1 MRLIRFA
8 LLMAAIG
15 LSLSPAVGVAQ
26 DSELDEIVAVVN
38 DGLILESEMEGAVA
52 QVRQRAGAQ
61 INNVPDEVVQS
72 QVLEQLILRELQMQR
87 ANRAGLSVSDSEL
100 NQAIGRMAAQN
111 GMTADQFMNSV
122 RAEGLSV
129 TAMRARLREQILID
143 KLKQREI
150 AGRVVVTDE
159 DVDRYL
165 ESESLRVQ
173 ENREY
178 RIRHILVSV
187 SENANQSTIDAARDR
202 VEELRERAQENDSFS
217 ELAVAHSDGQNALEG
232 GDLGWLAGGFLPT
245 LFSDVVPRLQPGE
258 ISEPFR
264 GPSGF
269 HLIQLADVRRTDG
282 QQTAAEQAVVKE
294 YQARHILLEL
304 NEIRNDERAEAEAER
319 LRKRVLAGDDF
330 TQLAREN
337 SDDTSS
343 ANQGGELG
351 WLQAESM
358 SPPFAEQ
365 LQSLKPGETSKPFRT
380 DSGWHVLQVQ
390 DTRQRDLSQ
399 ERRRQRARQA
409 LGRQKMQEESE
420 IWLRKIRDEAFVDI
434 RLEGYQD
441 S

>member
-264 GPSGF
+264 GP
-269 HLIQLADVRRTDG
+269 
-282 QQTAAEQAVVKE
+282 
-294 YQARHILLEL
+294 
-304 NEIRNDERAEAEAER
+304 
-319 LRKRVLAGDDF
+319 
-330 TQLAREN
+330 
-337 SDDTSS
+337 
-343 ANQGGELG
+343 
-351 WLQAESM
+351 
-358 SPPFAEQ
+358 
-365 LQSLKPGETSKPFRT
+365 
-380 DSGWHVLQVQ
+380 
-390 DTRQRDLSQ
+390 
-399 ERRRQRARQA
+399 
-409 LGRQKMQEESE
+409 
-420 IWLRKIRDEAFVDI
+420 
-434 RLEGYQD
+434 
-441 S
+441 

>member
-1 MRLIRFA
+1 MRLIRCA
-8 LLMAAIG
+8 LLMAATG
-15 LSLSPAVGVAQ
+15 LSLSPAVGVGQ

-38 DGLILESEMEGAVA
+38 DGLILESEMEGAIA

-72 QVLEQLILRELQMQR
+72 QVLEQLILRKLQMQR
-87 ANRAGLSVSDSEL
+87 AQRAGLDVSDSEL

-111 GMTADQFMNSV
+111 GMTADQFMSSV
-122 RAEGLSV
+122 RAEGLSIS
-129 TAMRARLREQILID
+129 AMRERLREQILID

-187 SENANQSTIDAARDR
+187 SENASQSTIEAARDR
-202 VEELRERAQENDSFS
+202 VEELRERALADDSFS

-258 ISEPFR
+258 ISKPFR

-282 QQTAAEQAVVKE
+282 QQTVAEDSVVKE
-294 YQARHILLEL
+294 YQARHILLET
-304 NEIRNDERAEAEAER
+304 NEIRNNERAEAEAER
-319 LRKRVLAGDDF
+319 LRKRILAGDDF

-337 SDDTSS
+337 SDDASS

-351 WLQAESM
+351 WLQADSM

-365 LQSLKPGETSKPFRT
+365 LRSLKPGETSKPFRT

-434 RLEGYQD
+434 RLEGFQD

>member
-1 MRLIRFA
+1 MRLIRCA
-8 LLMAAIG
+8 LLMAATG
-15 LSLSPAVGVAQ
+15 LSLSPTVAVGQ

-38 DGLILESEMEGAVA
+38 DGLILESEMESAIA

-87 ANRAGLSVSDSEL
+87 AQRAGLSVSDSEL
-100 NQAIGRMAAQN
+100 NQALGRMAAQN
-111 GMTADQFMNSV
+111 GMTTDQFMNSV

-129 TAMRARLREQILID
+129 SAMREQLRDQILID

-187 SENANQSTIDAARDR
+187 SENASQSTIEAARER
-202 VEELRERAQENDSFS
+202 IEGLRERARADDSFS

-245 LFSDVVPRLQPGE
+245 LFSDIVPRLQPGE

-282 QQTAAEQAVVKE
+282 QQSTTEDTLVQE
-294 YQARHILLEL
+294 YKARHILLEL
-304 NEIRNDERAEAEAER
+304 NEIRNNERAQAEAER
-319 LRKRVLAGDDF
+319 LRRRVMAGDDF

-337 SDDTSS
+337 SDDAGS

-351 WLQAESM
+351 WLQANSM

-365 LQSLKPGETSKPFRT
+365 LRSLKPGETSKPFRT
-380 DSGWHVLQVQ
+380 NSGWHVLQVQ

-399 ERRRQRARQA
+399 ERRRERARQA

-434 RLEGYQD
+434 RLDGYQD

>member
-8 LLMAAIG
+8 LLMAATG
-15 LSLSPAVGVAQ
+15 LSLSPAAGVAQ

-100 NQAIGRMAAQN
+100 NQAIERMAAQN

-187 SENANQSTIDAARDR
+187 SENAGQSTIDAARDR
-202 VEELRERAQENDSFS
+202 INELRERAQENDSFS

-319 LRKRVLAGDDF
+319 LRKRILAGDDF

-365 LQSLKPGETSKPFRT
+365 LRSLKPGETSQPFRT
-380 DSGWHVLQVQ
+380 DSGWHVLEVQ

>member
-1 MRLIRFA
+1 MRLIRLA
-8 LLMAAIG
+8 LLMAATG
-15 LSLSPAVGVAQ
+15 LSLSPAAGVAQ

-100 NQAIGRMAAQN
+100 NQAVERMAAQN
-111 GMTADQFMNSV
+111 GMTGDQFMSSV

-129 TAMRARLREQILID
+129 SAMRERLREQILID

-187 SENANQSTIDAARDR
+187 SENASQSTIDAARDR

-282 QQTAAEQAVVKE
+282 QQTASEDSVVKE

-304 NEIRNDERAEAEAER
+304 NEIRNNERAEAEAER

-365 LQSLKPGETSKPFRT
+365 LRSLKPGETSKPFRT
-380 DSGWHVLQVQ
+380 ESGWHVLQMQ

>member
-1 MRLIRFA
+1 MRLIRCA
-8 LLMAAIG
+8 LLMAATG
-15 LSLSPAVGVAQ
+15 LSLSPAVGVGQ

-38 DGLILESEMEGAVA
+38 DGLILESEMEGAIA
-52 QVRQRAGAQ
+52 QVRQRAGTQ

-87 ANRAGLSVSDSEL
+87 AQRAGLDVSDSEL
-100 NQAIGRMAAQN
+100 NQALGRMAAQN
-111 GMTADQFMNSV
+111 GMTTDQFMNSV

-129 TAMRARLREQILID
+129 SAMREQLREQILID

-187 SENANQSTIDAARDR
+187 SENASQSTIDAARDR
-202 VEELRERAQENDSFS
+202 VERLRERAQEEDSFS

-245 LFSDVVPRLQPGE
+245 LFSDIVPRLKPGE

-269 HLIQLADVRRTDG
+269 HLIQLADVRSTDG
-282 QQTAAEQAVVKE
+282 QQSTTEDTVVQEFK
-294 YQARHILLEL
+294 ARHILLEL
-304 NEIRNDERAEAEAER
+304 NEIRNNERAQAEAGR
-319 LRKRVLAGDDF
+319 LRRRVMAGDDF

-337 SDDTSS
+337 SDDAGS

-351 WLQAESM
+351 WLQANSM

-365 LQSLKPGETSKPFRT
+365 LRSLKPGETSKPFRT

-399 ERRRQRARQA
+399 ERRRERARQA

-434 RLEGYQD
+434 RLDGYQD

>member
-8 LLMAAIG
+8 LLMAATG
-15 LSLSPAVGVAQ
+15 LSLSPAAGVAQ

-111 GMTADQFMNSV
+111 GMTTDQFMSSV

-129 TAMRARLREQILID
+129 SAMRERLREQILID

-187 SENANQSTIDAARDR
+187 SENASQSTIEAARDR
-202 VEELRERAQENDSFS
+202 VEELRERALADDSFS

-319 LRKRVLAGDDF
+319 LRKRILAGDDF

-365 LQSLKPGETSKPFRT
+365 LRSLKPGETSKPFRT
-380 DSGWHVLQVQ
+380 DSGWHVLEVQ

-434 RLEGYQD
+434 RLDGYQD